1 MTPGYRRRPSG
12 DYRSCDVQ
20 ELRLV
25 ASDGYDAADLG
36 EKGVI
41 LSPGRAVFQPHCR
54 GSEGC
59 GGSGLAAEPR
69 AAGPGM
75 RRSRY
80 SIAYDRSIV

>member
-25 ASDGYDAADLG
+25 ASDGYGAADLG

-41 LSPGRAVFQPHCR
+41 LPR
-54 GSEGC
+54 EG
-59 GGSGLAAEPR
+59 
-69 AAGPGM
+69 
-75 RRSRY
+75 RY
-80 SIAYDRSIV
+80 SSHIVAGARDVGALA